1 MDTYA
6 TAAARCHATAG
17 GNGMRGAG
25 RWLRAL
31 ALAGIL
37 LLMAMPSEAQE
48 SPTSYATSYAGLVA
62 RLMPSVVNITV
73 RKMVSADNPAIHNG
87 ANQAPDNGAIFYGSG
102 FIIDPSGY
110 ILTNRHVVI
119 DSYSIIV
126 ALSDGTRLVA
136 HVVGHPPAT
145 DLALLKV
152 DAGHALP
159 AIEFGDS
166 DNVRVGDK
174 VLAIGNPLGVGETVT
189 AGIISARNRNIGE
202 SPYDNFIQ
210 TDASINPGN
219 SGGPLFDL
227 QGKVIGVNTALFGGN
242 KGGSVG
248 LGLAIPSDDAL
259 FAARELRQ
267 YDEVKPGWI
276 GANLQ
281 QITPALAQAFAL
293 PGTAGALVGSVDA
306 SGPAAQAGLQ
316 PGDAILTFDGQAPAD
331 VRALMRMIAKFPL
344 DHSATLTVRHDGAD
358 RTVPV
363 TIEEYPP
370 ALMVANFPF
379 QLSNPPPMEAGD
391 VGLRLAP
398 LSETTRQRFRL
409 PSGEVGIEVT
419 AVPPRS
425 AADLAGLRPGDV
437 VLRVQDQPA
446 TTPDSVQQG
455 VQQAQQEGRAD
466 VALQIVGPS
475 GEHWVALPLKAAE

>member
-1 MDTYA
+1 MGTFA
-6 TAAARCHATAG
+6 TVAAGCHVRTG
-17 GNGMRGAG
+17 DKRVRNLR
-25 RWLRAL
+25 RWLCAL
-31 ALAGIL
+31 ALAGSL
-37 LLMAMPSEAQE
+37 LLMATPSEAQE
-48 SPTSYATSYAGLVA
+48 SSTSYTTSYADVVA
-62 RLMPSVVNITV
+62 RLIPSVVNITV
-73 RKMVSADNPAIHNG
+73 HKILPSNNLNNG
-87 ANQAPDNGAIFYGSG
+87 TNRAPDNGAIFYGSG

-126 ALSDGTRLVA
+126 TLSDGTRLIA

-145 DLALLKV
+145 DIALLKV
-152 DAGHALP
+152 DAGHPLP
-159 AIEFGDS
+159 AVGFGDS
-166 DNVRVGDK
+166 ATVHVGDK

-189 AGIISARNRNIGE
+189 AGIISALNRNIGE

-227 QGKVIGVNTALFGGN
+227 QGKVIGVNTALYTGAG
-242 KGGSVG
+242 KSGSVG

-267 YDEVKPGWI
+267 YGEVKPGWI

-281 QITPALAQAFAL
+281 QVTPALARAFGL

-306 SGPAAQAGLQ
+306 SGPAAQAGVQ
-316 PGDAILTFDGQAPAD
+316 PGDVILAFDGQEATD
-331 VRALMRMIAKFPL
+331 VRALMRMIAKSPL
-344 DHSATLTVRHDGAD
+344 NHGATLTVRHDGAE
-358 RTVPV
+358 RAIPV
-363 TIEEYPP
+363 TIKEYPP

-379 QLSNPPPMEAGD
+379 QLSNPPPMVAGD

-398 LSETTRQRFRL
+398 LSETTRDHLRL
-409 PSGEVGIEVT
+409 PSGEPGIEVT

-446 TTPDSVQQG
+446 TTPDSVQRG
-455 VQQAQQEGRAD
+455 VRQAQQEGHAD